1 MTRRSIEAGKAVIVI
16 DVLDKANA
24 SFNKLTSKMMASA
37 RGLRNLGQQAAGAG
51 LLTGL
56 VSRGVI
62 NNFVEFEDKI
72 LNLTAKLGIFG
83 VETNQQKAN
92 IKDLTKTIIDLGR
105 VTSYTS
111 AEVADAAISLAQ
123 AGFSITEI
131 KSSLKAVL
139 DLARGTGYALGDTA
153 DLLANTVRTFNL
165 LKPGNSAA
173 VLAENMATINHVAS
187 MMVKATRLGT
197 IEIQDLRESMK
208 YAGGTSVNLGANLST
223 VLGLLVQMSE
233 SGLKAS
239 LAGTSMNT
247 AFLNLA
253 NNLEQLQGRLP
264 KFQLFMSTLQ
274 DGTKGVDFGQTLK
287 SLMDATK
294 GMDRMEKTKL
304 FGDIFNIRGARM
316 VSSVQEME
324 RVEFFIKEI
333 AAAGEEGALA
343 SAKMESGLGGAIRR
357 LVGNLDS
364 LNIAMGYTFRDGA
377 IAIANFATIGVAAL
391 ERLTASHKILVGA
404 LVFSP
409 VIFIGIAGSAMIL
422 SVALARLRTMLIG
435 LATAFNALKRFG
447 GFLGGSLMSLGN
459 PLAALKASRIAKA
472 AQYKALQMKVAKQ
485 GAAIEAKLQKASA
498 SKNSAAA
505 TQKIF
510 STKAYQSFL
519 SNTMKLRGMKGAG
532 INPLDVM
539 DKTLSRF
546 LATSKNS
553 QAIIKGLIATLST
566 VFKMPIGSMREFGL
580 RLNNIKNGF
589 KALMVSGKAL
599 PGMLK
604 RIMLTMSAKIP
615 TKSRSLE
622 GLKGLFGAANQVRGG
637 LSTGHVPNILDTRK
651 LRSSLSLLKAGSLA
665 KSASGLVSLSMGFV
679 RLTATMGRF
688 VFSWNFVGLAL
699 NALLMF
705 GHKIPFIANTFK
717 TIGDAFTNAF
727 RQIGRIA
734 TYAAPALDLFSLAFK
749 AFVKGDTAL
758 GVTAVSAGFQGL
770 VAIIQNQLSAAWNAF
785 AAKVAGIW
793 VTFKQI
799 GTVIWATIDALM
811 QGLISIGTTLA
822 GPLMQGLTDMFSG
835 KSNFAEGFSKVMLN
849 IALTLNSFVTNF
861 SIVVVRFITQGFEFV
876 NRFQKALGEAISY
889 IPGTGNAG
897 AAIVEQAEVNSYM
910 DQFKENLSVGK
921 LKGESMKRERV
932 IKKAFTEVAA
942 TLAAQRT
949 SKAQDLNKNSQMI
962 SNDMA
967 NMAATLNRQ
976 LQARQMIRDSE
987 TARLAA
993 LQNRDKSAPGVPN
1006 PAVAMKTFE
1015 YKLSALVGSI
1025 QAVSGNKLL
1034 KESPKEIELAQET
1047 NAKLDKLINV
1057 VQTQGM

>member
-1 MTRRSIEAGKAVIVI
+1 MTRRSIESGKAVIVI

-294 GMDRMEKTKL
+294 GMDRMDKVRL
-304 FGDIFNIRGARM
+304 FGDVFNIRGSRM
-316 VSSVQEME
+316 VSSVQDME

-333 AAAGEEGALA
+333 AAAGEEAALA
-343 SAKMESGLGGAIRR
+343 AAKMESGLGGAIRR
-357 LVGNLDS
+357 LTSGIEA
-364 LNIAMGYTFRDGA
+364 LNIAAGYTFKDGA
-377 IAIANFATIGVAAL
+377 TAMTNFATVGVAAL

-422 SVALARLRTMLIG
+422 SVVLARLRTVLIG
-435 LATAFNALKRFG
+435 LAAAFNGLKRFG
-447 GFLGGSLMSLGN
+447 GFLGGSLMSAGKGLQGAMNARGVKAAAIKAQAEKVARMEAKINASVAAANARKTPASQATALAKINASKRMAAFKAEQSKLAQMTKSGIGGKVSAAGQAIRSKTIDMKNVKAEKAFYSSRKKTYEVYAKDMRRRMQYHETIAHNAAKNGN
-459 PLAALKASRIAKA
+459 PMLAGQHTKKA
-472 AQYKALQMKVAKQ
+472 AAAKN
-485 GAAIEAKLQKASA
+485 AAQ
-498 SKNSAAA
+498 
-505 TQKIF
+505 
-510 STKAYQSFL
+510 
-519 SNTMKLRGMKGAG
+519 
-532 INPLDVM
+532 
-539 DKTLSRF
+539 
-546 LATSKNS
+546 
-553 QAIIKGLIATLST
+553 
-566 VFKMPIGSMREFGL
+566 
-580 RLNNIKNGF
+580 
-589 KALMVSGKAL
+589 
-599 PGMLK
+599 
-604 RIMLTMSAKIP
+604 SAKWIAGNAA
-615 TKSRSLE
+615 K
-622 GLKGLFGAANQVRGG
+622 GLKGASYMKTLFAGLNMTKTFAALGKGVSMIFN
-637 LSTGHVPNILDTRK
+637 LSKSFAILTFR
-651 LRSSLSLLKAGSLA
+651 LS
-665 KSASGLVSLSMGFV
+665 
-679 RLTATMGRF
+679 RF

-705 GHKIPFIANTFK
+705 GHKIPFIRK
-717 TIGDAFTNAF
+717 AFEDVGAGFSAAF
-727 RQIGRIA
+727 QQIARIA
-734 TYAAPALDLFSLAFK
+734 TYAAPALKLFSLAFE
-749 AFVKGDTAL
+749 AFVKGDT
-758 GVTAVSAGFQGL
+758 GVGVAAISAGFSGL

-785 AAKVAGIW
+785 AAKVANIW
-793 VTFKQI
+793 VVLKQI
-799 GTVIWATIDALM
+799 GTVIWSTISALLS
-811 QGLISIGTTLA
+811 GLGGVATTLA

-835 KSNFAEGFSKVMLN
+835 GGGGFAQSLTTVFYGIAIGLN
-849 IALTLNSFVTNF
+849 DFITNF
-861 SIVVVRFITQGFEFV
+861 SIATMKFIGLAFQFV
-876 NRFQKALGEAISY
+876 NRFHLIVAEAVQAL
-889 IPGTGNAG
+889 TFG
-897 AAIVEQAEVNSYM
+897 AAGGGMKEQAEVNAYQ
-910 DQFKENLSVGK
+910 DDFNQNVNVGK
-921 LKGESMKRERV
+921 LKGESMKRERIITAAFEQV
-932 IKKAFTEVAA
+932 GDILAKKRETNVQNLNNSSQKVSEQMSNIAA
-942 TLAAQRT
+942 SLGY
-949 SKAQDLNKNSQMI
+949 
-962 SNDMA
+962 
-967 NMAATLNRQ
+967 Q
-976 LQARQMIRDSE
+976 LQTNQMMRDIE
-987 TARLAA
+987 TQRLKD
-993 LQNRDKSAPGVPN
+993 LQNRDKSAPGTAAPN
-1006 PAVAMKTFE
+1006 ASMKTFE

-1025 QAVSGNKLL
+1025 QAVSGNRLL

>member
-1 MTRRSIEAGKAVIVI
+1 
-16 DVLDKANA
+16 
-24 SFNKLTSKMMASA
+24 
-37 RGLRNLGQQAAGAG
+37 
-51 LLTGL
+51 
-56 VSRGVI
+56 
-62 NNFVEFEDKI
+62 
-72 LNLTAKLGIFG
+72 
-83 VETNQQKAN
+83 
-92 IKDLTKTIIDLGR
+92 
-105 VTSYTS
+105 
-111 AEVADAAISLAQ
+111 
-123 AGFSITEI
+123 
-131 KSSLKAVL
+131 
-139 DLARGTGYALGDTA
+139 
-153 DLLANTVRTFNL
+153 
-165 LKPGNSAA
+165 
-173 VLAENMATINHVAS
+173 
-187 MMVKATRLGT
+187 
-197 IEIQDLRESMK
+197 
-208 YAGGTSVNLGANLST
+208 
-223 VLGLLVQMSE
+223 
-233 SGLKAS
+233 
-239 LAGTSMNT
+239 
-247 AFLNLA
+247 
-253 NNLEQLQGRLP
+253 
-264 KFQLFMSTLQ
+264 
-274 DGTKGVDFGQTLK
+274 
-287 SLMDATK
+287 
-294 GMDRMEKTKL
+294 
-304 FGDIFNIRGARM
+304 
-316 VSSVQEME
+316 ME

-333 AAAGEEGALA
+333 AAAGEEAALA
-343 SAKMESGLGGAIRR
+343 AAKMESGLGGAIRR
-357 LVGNLDS
+357 LTSGIEA
-364 LNIAMGYTFRDGA
+364 LNIAAGYTFKDGA
-377 IAIANFATIGVAAL
+377 TAMANFATVGVAAL

-717 TIGDAFTNAF
+717 TIGEAFGNAF
-727 RQIGRIA
+727 KEIGKIA
-734 TYAAPALDLFSLAFK
+734 EYAAPALGLFSLAFK
-749 AFVKGDTAL
+749 AFVSGDSEVGIA
-758 GVTAVSAGFQGL
+758 AVSAGFSGL
-770 VAIIQNQLSAAWNAF
+770 VAIIQNQLSAAWDAF
-785 AAKVAGIW
+785 SAKVAGIW
-793 VTFKQI
+793 LAIKQI
-799 GTVIWATIDALM
+799 AITVWSVIDALM
-811 QGLISIGTTLA
+811 DGLVAIGGTLA
-822 GPLMQGLTDMFSG
+822 GPLMQGLSQMFSG
-835 KSNFAEGFSKVMLN
+835 NGNFAEGFSKVMLN
-849 IALTLNSFVTNF
+849 IALTLNTFITNF
-861 SIVVVRFITQGFEFV
+861 SIVATRFVTQGFEFV
-876 NRFQKALGEAISY
+876 NRFQKALGEAISF

-897 AAIVEQAEVNSYM
+897 KGIIEQAEANSYM
-910 DQFKENLSVGK
+910 DKLNENLAVGK
-921 LKGESMKRERV
+921 LLGDSTKRERM
-932 IKKAFTEVAA
+932 ILKAFKDTAQEISDSNTNNVA
-942 TLAAQRT
+942 
-949 SKAQDLNKNSQMI
+949 DLNNDSWSI
-962 SNDMA
+962 SKGMEAILTKISADLDLRK
-967 NMAATLNRQ
+967 T
-976 LQARQMIRDSE
+976 IRDAE
-987 TARLAA
+987 TKRLQE
-993 LQNRDKSAPGVPN
+993 LQNRDQSIPGVAN
-1006 PAVAMKTFE
+1006 PSAAMKNFE
-1015 YKLSALVGSI
+1015 YKLTTLVGSI
-1025 QAVSGNKLL
+1025 QQVSGNRLL
-1034 KESPKEIELAQET
+1034 KESPRELETLQEI
-1047 NAKLDKLINV
+1047 NANIQALNQTVK
-1057 VQTQGM
+1057 TQGM